1 MYILISSSHFLST
14 YLVTALHKD
23 PSTSNAELRL
33 QEALNCDKDEVPIF
47 FKIYM
52 NEIIS
57 LYTELHEYV
66 APQLIKF
73 HHQEGCPSPNLFSI
87 VSAVLC
93 AASIIP
99 ISQDAVIFYFQ
110 SFTTEFCVVSRVII
124 LLSVWRPL
132 RFQAPNQWCI

>member
-1 MYILISSSHFLST
+1 
-14 YLVTALHKD
+14 
-23 PSTSNAELRL
+23 
-33 QEALNCDKDEVPIF
+33 
-47 FKIYM
+47 
-52 NEIIS
+52 
-57 LYTELHEYV
+57 
-66 APQLIKF
+66 
-73 HHQEGCPSPNLFSI
+73 LFSI